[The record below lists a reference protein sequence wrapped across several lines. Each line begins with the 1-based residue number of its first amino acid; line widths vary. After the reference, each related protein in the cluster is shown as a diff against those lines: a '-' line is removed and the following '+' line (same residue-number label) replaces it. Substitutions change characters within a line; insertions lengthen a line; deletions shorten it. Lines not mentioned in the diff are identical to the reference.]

1 MTANKE
7 SQPIGNRLL
16 ARLPAE
22 EFELLGPH
30 LERVKLSHGDP
41 LIKPGEP
48 IRRVHFPVSCL
59 GSLVAVMQDGSIVE
73 AGSVGREG
81 MVGVPVVLADGVTTM
96 ETVVQIPGESYAAP
110 PQVVKELFD
119 RGGHFQKL
127 LYKYFHT
134 LFIVASQT
142 AACNRLHRI
151 EARLCRWLLMS
162 SDGVG
167 SDDLRLTQEFLAI
180 MLGVRRAGV
189 SEAVGRVEEAGL
201 IRHKRGHIEIADR
214 AGLERAACECY
225 HIVRNEY
232 ERLLGRPG
240 EAPRL

>member
-1 MTANKE
+1 MTAQNE
-7 SQPIGNRLL
+7 SDAIGNRLL
-16 ARLPAE
+16 ACLTAE

-30 LERVKLSHGDP
+30 LERVKLPHGAP

-48 IRRVHFPVSCL
+48 IRRVHFPITCL
-59 GSLVAVMQDGSIVE
+59 GSLVAVMEDGSIIE
-73 AGSVGREG
+73 AGTVGREG
-81 MVGVPVVLADGVTTM
+81 LVGVPVFLADGLTTM
-96 ETVVQIPGESYAAP
+96 ETVVQIPGEAYSVP
-110 PQVVKELFD
+110 SPVVKEIFD
-119 RGGHFQKL
+119 RGGAFQKL

-151 EARLCRWLLMS
+151 EARLCRWLLLS
-162 SDGVG
+162 SDGIG
-167 SDDLRLTQEFLAI
+167 SDDLHLTQEYLAA

-189 SEAVGRVEEAGL
+189 SETVGKVEEEGL
-201 IRHKRGHIEIADR
+201 VRHSRGHIVVADR
-214 AGLERAACECY
+214 AGLERCACECY
-225 HIVRNEY
+225 RIVRGEY

>member
-1 MTANKE
+1 MTANKD
-7 SQPIGNRLL
+7 SRATGNRLL
-16 ARLPAE
+16 ACLPAE
-22 EFELLGPH
+22 EFDLLSPH

-48 IRRVHFPVSCL
+48 IRRVYFPVSCL
-59 GSLVAVMQDGSIVE
+59 GSLVAVMEDGSMVE

-81 MVGVPVVLADGVTTM
+81 MVGVPVLLADGVTTM

-119 RGGHFQKL
+119 RGGPFQKL
-127 LYKYFHT
+127 LYKYIHT
-134 LFIVASQT
+134 VFIVASQT

-162 SDGVG
+162 SDGIG
-167 SDDLRLTQEFLAI
+167 SGDLRLTQEYLAA

-189 SEAVGRVEEAGL
+189 SETVGKVEEEGL
-201 IRHKRGHIEIADR
+201 VRHNRGRIEVVDR
-214 AGLERAACECY
+214 AGLERCACECY
-225 HIVRNEY
+225 RIVRGEY
-232 ERLLGRPG
+232 ERLLGPAG
-240 EAPRL
+240 

>member
-1 MTANKE
+1 MTAQKE
-7 SQPIGNRLL
+7 SAATGNRLL
-16 ARLPAE
+16 ARLPPE
-22 EFELLGPH
+22 EFDLLGPH
-30 LERVKLSHGDP
+30 LEHVKLSHGDA
-41 LIKPGEP
+41 LIKPGQP
-48 IRRVHFPVSCL
+48 IRRVHFPFSCL
-59 GSLVAVMQDGSIVE
+59 GSLVAVMEDGSIIE

-81 MVGVPVVLADGVTTM
+81 MVGVPVLLADGVTTM

-119 RGGHFQKL
+119 RGGAFQKL

-162 SDGVG
+162 SDGIG
-167 SDDLRLTQEFLAI
+167 SDELHLTQEYLAA

-189 SEAVGRVEEAGL
+189 SETVGRVEEAGL
-201 IRHKRGHIEIADR
+201 VRHSRGCIEIVDR
-214 AGLERAACECY
+214 AGLERSACECY
-225 HIVRNEY
+225 RIVKDEY
-232 ERLLGRPG
+232 ERLLGGPG